1 MPLGNLPAEHDGCG
15 AGGLHPGF
23 GAKGREQTEGRSATS
38 GGLQM
43 LSNMESHPE
52 EWEDKSIGKI

>member
-1 MPLGNLPAEHDGCG
+1 MTGVEREVFAQVLKQR
-15 AGGLHPGF
+15 GGS
-23 GAKGREQTEGRSATS
+23 AASGR
-38 GGLQM
+38 LQM